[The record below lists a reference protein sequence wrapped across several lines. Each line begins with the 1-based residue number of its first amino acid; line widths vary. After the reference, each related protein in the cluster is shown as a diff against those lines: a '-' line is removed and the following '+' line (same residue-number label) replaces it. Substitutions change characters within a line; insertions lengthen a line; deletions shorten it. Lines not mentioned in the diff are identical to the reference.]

1 MIGVSALLL
10 NGRETAAKVRQ
21 EIKEQVEAFA
31 AAAGTAPGL
40 AIILIGDDPASQ
52 VYVNTKIKAC
62 REAGIDGRLHHFPAE
77 VEHEEV
83 AARIQALNDDAGVH
97 GVIVQW
103 PVPPQ
108 IDYDA
113 LIDALDPRKDVD
125 GFHPHNVGLV
135 VAGRRAHVPATP
147 AGIMRLLKEYDVDVA
162 GRHAVVIGRSR
173 IVGKPMSAL
182 LVNNHATVTICHSRT
197 ENLPEHTRRAD
208 LLVVAA
214 GRLHLVDGPMVK
226 PGAVVIDVGMNRTP
240 DGKLAGDVD
249 FASAAGVAG
258 AITPV
263 PGGVGPMTV
272 AMLLQ
277 NTLDA
282 ARWLHGST

>member
-1 MIGVSALLL
+1 MSALLL
-10 NGRETAAKVRQ
+10 NGRETAAQVRQ
-21 EIKEQVEAFA
+21 EIKEQVEAFTA
-31 AAAGTAPGL
+31 ATGVAPGL

-52 VYVNTKIKAC
+52 VYVNTKLQAC
-62 REAGIDGRLHHFPAE
+62 QEAGIQGQLHHFPAH
-77 VEHEEV
+77 VEHGEV
-83 AARIQALNDDAGVH
+83 AARIQALNDDPQVH

-103 PVPPQ
+103 PVPSQ

-113 LIDALDPRKDVD
+113 LIDALDLRKDVD
-125 GFHPHNVGLV
+125 GFHPHNVGLAL
-135 VAGRRAHVPATP
+135 AGRRAHVPATP
-147 AGIMRLLKEYDVDVA
+147 AGVMRLLATYEIDVA

-173 IVGKPMSAL
+173 IVGKPMAAL

-197 ENLPEHTRRAD
+197 PDLAEHTRRAD

-214 GRLHLVDGPMVK
+214 GRLHLVDGTMVK
-226 PGAVVIDVGMNRTP
+226 PGATVIDVGMNRTP
-240 DGKLAGDVD
+240 EGKLAGDVD
-249 FASAAGVAG
+249 FASAAAVAG

>member
-1 MIGVSALLL
+1 MSALLL
-10 NGRETAAKVRQ
+10 NGRETAARVRQ
-21 EIKEQVEAFA
+21 EIKQQVEAFSA
-31 AAAGTAPGL
+31 QTGTTPGL

-62 REAGIDGRLHHFPAE
+62 QEAGIDGRLHHFPADAA
-77 VEHEEV
+77 HEEV
-83 AARIQALNDDAGVH
+83 AARIQALNDDPRVH

-103 PVPPQ
+103 PVPAQ

-125 GFHPHNVGLV
+125 GFHPHNVGLA

-147 AGIMRLLKEYDVDVA
+147 TGIMQLLAAYDIQVA

-173 IVGKPMSAL
+173 IVGKPMAAL

-197 ENLPEHTRRAD
+197 ENLADHTRRAD

-226 PGAVVIDVGMNRTP
+226 PGAVVVDVGMNRTP

-249 FASAAGVAG
+249 FASASAVAG